1 MRITQKMWHQS
12 LLRSIN
18 NSYNQM
24 SSIDMRRRVTKPS
37 DDPSATEQM
46 IRVRTML
53 SRNEQYQQNV
63 ASASRWLTY
72 SETSL
77 ATASDNMREVKELA
91 LTAADDSNPLEGM
104 LESLDAILEDQLRLA
119 NAEHGGRYLFAGSGG
134 RQAPFELSG
143 NQVIYRGDDTELTTA
158 ISSGLSLRYNIPGSE
173 IFGTGEASFQGT
185 TDWDPASTWTT
196 SIDSLL
202 DGNGIDLGRIKM
214 TDGSGDFAVV
224 DLRGAATLGEIR
236 DRIETALPDLQVDI
250 VDGERLQI
258 TDTADPGM
266 GISVEDVQGGFTAAS
281 LGIAGNGIGG
291 SLLSRDLDPILDDST
306 PLTELRGVTPPLAS
320 IGISVDGED
329 PPTEVDLSG
338 ATTVGDLRA
347 LIHAAVPEISV
358 TVAGTGNRL
367 RIESVGLV
375 SIDIVGLEG
384 DATVAVLGLEGGAD
398 PVRPFGA
405 IIDFRE
411 AVANGDRDRIRE
423 LLPQIEKLE
432 EHFITARSTVGN
444 RLNLAEDALTNLDT
458 RNFNL
463 TSTLSELGD
472 ADMTEALIHY
482 QSAESVYQ
490 ASLMMASNIFQLSLS
505 NFL

>member
-1 MRITQKMWHQS
+1 MWHQS

-18 NSYNQM
+18 HSYNRM
-24 SSIDMRRRVTKPS
+24 ASVDMRRRVTKPS

-72 SETSL
+72 SETAL

-119 NAEHGGRYLFAGSGG
+119 NAEHGGRYLFAGAGG

-158 ISSGLSLRYNIPGSE
+158 ISSGLSLRYNIPGNE
-173 IFGTGEASFQGT
+173 IFGSSEASFQGT
-185 TDWDPASTWTT
+185 TDWDPASTWDT

-202 DGNGIDLGRIKM
+202 DGNGIDMGRIRV

-224 DLRGAATLGEIR
+224 DLQGATTLGDIR
-236 DRIETALPDLQVDI
+236 DRIEAALPDLQVQI

-258 TDTADPGM
+258 TDIADPGEN
-266 GISVEDVQGGFTAAS
+266 ISIEDVQGGFTAAS
-281 LGIAGNGIGG
+281 LGLAGNGTGG
-291 SLLSRDLDPILDDST
+291 SLLSRDLDPILDDAT
-306 PLTELRGVTPPLAS
+306 PLTDLRGMLLPLGS
-320 IGISVDGED
+320 IGISVNGEE

-338 ATTVGDLRA
+338 AATVGDLRS
-347 LIHAAVPEISV
+347 LMHAAVPEISV

-367 RIESVGLV
+367 QIESIGLV
-375 SIDIVGLEG
+375 SVDIVEFDG
-384 DATVAVLGLEGGAD
+384 DVTASTLGLAGGGD

-444 RLNLAEDALTNLDT
+444 RLNLAEDALANLDT